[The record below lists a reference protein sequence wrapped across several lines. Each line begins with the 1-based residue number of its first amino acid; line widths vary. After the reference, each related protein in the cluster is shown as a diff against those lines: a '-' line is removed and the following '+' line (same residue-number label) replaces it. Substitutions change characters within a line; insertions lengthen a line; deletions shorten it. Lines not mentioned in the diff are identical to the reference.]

1 MTMDLNVN
9 DIASL
14 GSNVKTMIKSE
25 NCSALML
32 NDATGEGVMTIYS
45 VMPGVMNLFFGYAHG
60 KMCLGI

>member
-1 MTMDLNVN
+1 MDLNVN

-45 VMPGVMNLFFGYAHG
+45 VMPGVMNLFFGYAHV